1 MNEKICLVFNLKFY
15 AKGKTP
21 HFFGLLSLTFI
32 DTMQFNPTELFYK
45 LHQIVFADSTYREFH
60 HLVPSVG
67 CDVLE

>member
-32 DTMQFNPTELFYK
+32 DTMQFNYIALCISHIICFNCTFFESFNDFGIAL
-45 LHQIVFADSTYREFH
+45 
-60 HLVPSVG
+60 
-67 CDVLE
+67 C